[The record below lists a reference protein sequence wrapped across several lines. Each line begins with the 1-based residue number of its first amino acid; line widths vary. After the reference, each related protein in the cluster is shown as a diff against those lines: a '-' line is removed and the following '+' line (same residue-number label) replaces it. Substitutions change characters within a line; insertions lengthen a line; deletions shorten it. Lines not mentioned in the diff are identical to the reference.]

1 MSNLQWYWC
10 SKQHTFI
17 IQASCSC
24 SCASS
29 CSSLFWMQFHS
40 LSHGLSFPWV
50 LCGTVAKRDCVRL
63 PRRDTKALCQCFIMT
78 ISVCYGPLLLFLFSY
93 TTWLSSFLFVS
104 FRFVFFSCAPYQF
117 LAPIELG
124 YLEELEIHC
133 LIKAI
138 AFLVSHT
145 CWRIPRKLTGKTKS
159 ISTSR
164 RRSCGI

>member
-29 CSSLFWMQFHS
+29 TFSSSSSSLFWMQFHS
-40 LSHGLSFPWV
+40 LSHGHSFPSGTLWY
-50 LCGTVAKRDCVRL
+50 CGTVAKRDCVRL
-63 PRRDTKALCQCFIMT
+63 PRRDTKASCQCFIMT

-93 TTWLSSFLFVS
+93 TTCLFSFP
-104 FRFVFFSCAPYQF
+104 FFSCAPSKF
-117 LAPIELG
+117 LEPIELG

-133 LIKAI
+133 LIKAF
-138 AFLVSHT
+138 AFSASHT
-145 CWRIPRKLTGKTKS
+145 CRRSHSSLAGKTKS
-159 ISTSR
+159 NSTS
-164 RRSCGI
+164 

>member
-40 LSHGLSFPWV
+40 LSHGHSFPWV
-50 LCGTVAKRDCVRL
+50 LCGTVAVIVSAFL
-63 PRRDTKALCQCFIMT
+63 GEIRRRCA
-78 ISVCYGPLLLFLFSY
+78 SVLL
-93 TTWLSSFLFVS
+93 WQ
-104 FRFVFFSCAPYQF
+104 FRFVTALYYFSCSVIRLGFLPFFSCAPYQF
-117 LAPIELG
+117 LEPIELG

-138 AFLVSHT
+138 AFSASHT
-145 CWRIPRKLTGKTKS
+145 CRRIPRKLTGETKS